1 MTTLVLG
8 SPPPELE
15 ALLERRRLAGVDR
28 LDEVW
33 QGVHHMAPGPSLE
46 HARGVDEVLLAN
58 PLERTSRGSHCV
70 RVGISRSS
78 AAD

>member
-15 ALLERRRLAGVDR
+15 ALLERRRSAGVDR

-33 QGVHHMAPGPSLE
+33 QGVLHVVPGPASNTG
-46 HARGVDEVLLAN
+46 AW
-58 PLERTSRGSHCV
+58 
-70 RVGISRSS
+70 RSS
-78 AAD
+78 SPSSLAPRRAPAGYFP